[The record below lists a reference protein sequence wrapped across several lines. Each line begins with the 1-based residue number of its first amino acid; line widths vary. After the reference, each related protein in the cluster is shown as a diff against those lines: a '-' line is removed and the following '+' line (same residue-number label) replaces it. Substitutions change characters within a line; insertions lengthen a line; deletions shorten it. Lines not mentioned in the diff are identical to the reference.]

1 MGGNATGRSAELPE
15 AMLLE
20 IAGTGIRPQVIGSPA
35 WLLSRWLLFVLGV
48 HVQPDPRC
56 LCRWASPI
64 LPLGPFLPEPSISRQ
79 PQKSQA
85 EAVGLKV
92 QMLEKTVT
100 SRERMV
106 TEAAR
111 SLQATAQAMLQEME
125 PLTQV
130 GSHPLRQ
137 HREEVGAA
145 PGVIWGLGLQGRE
158 GQRPEQFFL
167 PLQCLPHKT
176 PDSFS

>member
-1 MGGNATGRSAELPE
+1 M
-15 AMLLE
+15 
-20 IAGTGIRPQVIGSPA
+20 
-35 WLLSRWLLFVLGV
+35 
-48 HVQPDPRC
+48 QPDPHC
-56 LCRWASPI
+56 LCPWASPI
-64 LPLGPFLPEPSISRQ
+64 PLPLGSFLPEPSVSQQ

-85 EAVGLKV
+85 EAMSLKV
-92 QMLEKTVT
+92 QTLEKTVT

-111 SLQATAQAMLQEME
+111 SLQATAQAVLQEME

-137 HREEVGAA
+137 HLEELGAA
-145 PGVIWGLGLQGRE
+145 PGVIWGQGLQGRW

-167 PLQCLPHKT
+167 PLQCLPAKLPTTSVSKCHGRR
-176 PDSFS
+176 S